1 MKYNSIIVENNY
13 QDIMRYL
20 EVKGYIWSTGDLP
33 TEWQSPSSTKVINI
47 GEDKT
52 LSFSRTIPDCRTM
65 TLDEFKSR
73 YPITLGDLKPGI
85 VIEYADNRRRMIG
98 IFNNKLTFYD
108 SCSYLEVEDKYTTT
122 LEYRTDSRL
131 NINKVFIIR
140 EPASLYTMI
149 NSAICIWERPQI
161 LEVTMD
167 EIAKKFGIPVNQL
180 KIKE

>member
-13 QDIMRYL
+13 QDIMKYL
-20 EVKGYIWSTGDLP
+20 EVKGCRWSTGDLP
-33 TEWQSPSSTKVINI
+33 TEWQSPSSTKVIDV
-47 GEDKT
+47 GEDKA

-73 YPITLGDLKPGI
+73 YPITLEDLKPGMI
-85 VIEYADNRRRMIG
+85 IEYADSRRRMIG

-108 SCSYLEVEDKYTTT
+108 PCSYLVVEDKYSTT
-122 LEYRTDSRL
+122 LEHWTDSDL
-131 NINKVFIIR
+131 TINKVFVVK
-140 EPASLYTMI
+140 EPASLNTMI
-149 NSAICIWERPQI
+149 ESAICIWERPKI

-180 KIKE
+180 KIKK